1 MKELAK
7 KLRQNLIGMG
17 GFKVEVQDDEIQ
29 VFKSNDIITEFAA
42 FSIFRFAKEN
52 HLHAFINVSFSGHLK
67 FVLYND

>member
-42 FSIFRFAKEN
+42 FIIFQFAKEN
-52 HLHAFINVSFSGHLK
+52 HLHAYISVSFSGHLR
-67 FVLYND
+67 FVLYKD

>member
-1 MKELAK
+1 MEELAK

-52 HLHAFINVSFSGHLK
+52 NLHAFINVSFSGHLK